1 MHIGTCKIKLYL
13 PECQSLKEKRRVI
26 KSLIARLRNRFNI
39 GIAEIE
45 ALDVHQSTV
54 LGAVSVANDIKH
66 VQRIVS
72 QTVKFIEKNP
82 SVVMVDY
89 ETEFFY

>member
-1 MHIGTCKIKLYL
+1 MHIGVCKIKLYL
-13 PECQSLKEKRRVI
+13 PECQSLKEKRRVL

-39 GIAEIE
+39 AIAEIE

-66 VQRIVS
+66 VQRIVA

-82 SVVMVDY
+82 SVVVVDY

>member
-1 MHIGTCKIKLYL
+1 MHIGVCKIKLYL
-13 PECQSLKEKRRVI
+13 PECQSLKEKRSVV

-39 GIAEIE
+39 AIAEIE

-66 VQRIVS
+66 VQRIVA
-72 QTVKFIEKNP
+72 QIVKFIEKNP
-82 SVVMVDY
+82 SVVVVDY

>member
-1 MHIGTCKIKLYL
+1 MHIGVCKIKLYL
-13 PECQSLKEKRRVI
+13 PECQSLKEKRSVV

-39 GIAEIE
+39 AIAEIE

-66 VQRIVS
+66 VQRIVA

-82 SVVMVDY
+82 SVVVVDY